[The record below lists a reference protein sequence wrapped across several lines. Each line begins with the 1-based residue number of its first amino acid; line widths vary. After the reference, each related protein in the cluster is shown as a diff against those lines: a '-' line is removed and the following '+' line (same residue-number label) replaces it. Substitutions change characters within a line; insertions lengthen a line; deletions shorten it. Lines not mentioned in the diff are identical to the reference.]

1 MLPKER
7 LRKEIEIPEG
17 VQVMVDG
24 KTIKVTGPAGEV
36 QRILAYP
43 TLEIK
48 VEGNKVMFEPKVFSK
63 KEKMIIN
70 TFVAHVNNMIKG
82 TQEPF
87 IYKLKIAS
95 SHFPMNVAIQG
106 KEVIVKNFFGEKIPR
121 KAKIVEGVK
130 VDISGDIITVTANDR
145 EAAGQT
151 AANLEQSTRITNRDR
166 RVFQDGIWIT
176 EKAGRQM

>member
-1 MLPKER
+1 MFPKER

-17 VQVMVDG
+17 VQVIIDG
-24 KTIKVTGPAGEV
+24 KTVKVIGPVGEV

-48 VEGNKVMFEPKVFSK
+48 IEGNKVMFEPKVFSK

-70 TFVAHVNNMIKG
+70 TFVAHVNNMIQG

-87 IYKLKIAS
+87 VYKLKIAS
-95 SHFPMNVAIQG
+95 SHFPMNVTLQG
-106 KEVIVKNFFGEKIPR
+106 KEVVIKNFFGEKIPR
-121 KAKIVEGVK
+121 RARIMEGVK
-130 VDISGDIITVTANDR
+130 VEISGDIITVTANNR

-176 EKAGRQM
+176 EKAGKQM